1 MVRRVGGGGALY
13 QVRSPL
19 PALSLSISEIRKRD
33 HVAVLS
39 LADPSEMQS
48 NKRNEIPFPMLRR
61 TQRLLVS

>member
-13 QVRSPL
+13 QVRSPP

-33 HVAVLS
+33 HVAGLS

-61 TQRLLVS
+61 VERKILS